1 MRWILAG
8 CCGLALISLSVALQI
23 SQKPRFYGVKT
34 NRAVYIYCKPSNQ
47 GQESE
52 VSWYRADVY
61 DAPEEK
67 RRRIEEDKRF
77 KFENKGMIKNAFL
90 VILGL
95 QKEDSGVYFCRIG
108 NSWGPGTEVR
118 AVRPLQH
125 SQAQYRSQMKDG
137 LMVLQALML
146 AACIAALLLR
156 RRTLLEQ
163 KDSIYEEP
171 ETDHI
176 YEGLAIETCGGGLYE
191 ELGVCSQTDGTEAP
205 WE

>member
-23 SQKPRFYGVKT
+23 SQKPRFYGVRT
-34 NRAVYIYCKPSNQ
+34 NRAAYIYCMPSNQ
-47 GQESE
+47 DQESE
-52 VSWYRADVY
+52 VRWYKVDKY
-61 DAPEEK
+61 DAPE
-67 RRRIEEDKRF
+67 DKREEIEAQKRFQF
-77 KFENKGMIKNAFL
+77 KSKGMIRDAFL
-90 VILGL
+90 VITEL
-95 QKEDSGVYFCRIG
+95 QKEDSGVYFCKI
-108 NSWGPGTEVR
+108 NSTWGPGTELQ
-118 AVRPLQH
+118 AVKPIDH
-125 SQAQYRSQMKDG
+125 DQAVYRSQMKDG
-137 LMVLQALML
+137 LMILQGLML
-146 AACIAALLLR
+146 AACIATMLLR

-191 ELGVCSQTDGTEAP
+191 DLAVYSQADGTEAP